1 MDHAKEIRDSASDY
15 KRLFALVKGKLA
27 KERGFIAVTR
37 MSRERLFALADR
49 IVADLLRHR
58 GGDRARAGR
67 RQGRAVSSA
76 PRSSACSRTRRKLD
90 ESIDQEVRRTL
101 STYSRPVPEGSAEW
115 EVLYQKTR
123 DEVYRRRF
131 RL

>member
-1 MDHAKEIRDSASDY
+1 
-15 KRLFALVKGKLA
+15 
-27 KERGFIAVTR
+27 

-49 IVADLLRHR
+49 IVADLTSSEGVVIRAP
-58 GGDRARAGR
+58 DEERARG
-67 RQGRAVSSA
+67 QL
-76 PRSSACSRTRRKLD
+76 RTEVFRVLEDESKLE

-115 EVLYQKTR
+115 EILYQKTR
-123 DEVYRRRF
+123 DEVLKRRF